1 MSPPFQSRC
10 KESRWTG
17 AGPPGDRR
25 GQERLSGSLWG
36 RVVQLNHSPT
46 LRAPQSYR
54 AVKKAVIRRN
64 VVPTRTVLHC
74 DKTCGAHMCRVHTG
88 HVRIGDDMF
97 YTQHVPQSIQVLR
110 TLPPPSSPPVHSS
123 TASHLLQQGWVVSLP
138 MPSIIPRQERI
149 KDSSLQLNLKGKTM
163 TPGIAAELWR
173 PPIKLFAFD
182 LILSFLPPR

>member
-1 MSPPFQSRC
+1 MLLPQEVLNISLPSRCIEEIVSQVSPPFQSRC

-46 LRAPQSYR
+46 LRAPQSYA

-74 DKTCGAHMCRVHTG
+74 DKTCGAHMCCVHTG

-110 TLPPPSSPPVHSS
+110 TLPPTLV
-123 TASHLLQQGWVVSLP
+123 T
-138 MPSIIPRQERI
+138 PR
-149 KDSSLQLNLKGKTM
+149 
-163 TPGIAAELWR
+163 
-173 PPIKLFAFD
+173 
-182 LILSFLPPR
+182 SFLHRLPPPAAGLGSKLAHAIHYSQAGAH